1 MKYEKK
7 MKLPNGKELLLRNAA
22 EDDAQ
27 IMLEIFHQAHEETD
41 FLLTYCDESTHN
53 LEEEAK
59 FLKGKAESDCE
70 VEIFAIVD
78 GKIVGTAGIGAYG
91 SKYKVK
97 HRADFGISIL
107 KDYWGMGVGTRLTEA
122 CIDCA
127 KQAGFEQIELQ
138 VVADNERAI
147 RTYSKL
153 GFVEY
158 GRNPKGFKSRFTGYQ
173 ELIYMRLEIL
183 ENCSLPGGIR

>member
-1 MKYEKK
+1 MI
-7 MKLPNGKELLLRNAA
+7 LPNSKELLLRNAT

-27 IMLEIFHQAHEETD
+27 IMLEVFNQAHEETD
-41 FLLTYCDESTHN
+41 FLLTYSDESTHN
-53 LEEEAK
+53 LEDEAK
-59 FLKGKAESDCE
+59 FLKEKAESDNE
-70 VEIFAIVD
+70 IEIFAIVD
-78 GKIVGTAGIGAYG
+78 GKIVGSAGISAYG

-97 HRADFGISIL
+97 HRADFGISII

-122 CIDCA
+122 CIECA
-127 KQAGFEQIELQ
+127 KQAGFEQLELQ

-147 RTYSKL
+147 KTYSKL

-173 ELIYMRLEIL
+173 ELIHMRLEL
-183 ENCSLPGGIR
+183 